1 MINYTKMNFMTLR
14 TVGNRKSKNI
24 KSALCIEALDNKKL
38 CQTLAIASNFYQCLQ
53 VSLYLT

>member
-1 MINYTKMNFMTLR
+1 MIFMTLR

-38 CQTLAIASNFYQCLQ
+38 CQTLAIMYYLNQCLQ
-53 VSLYLT
+53 VSLYVT